1 MPHARAQRSGSRRPI
16 LSTSSI
22 ITRARSSRLARAVQV
37 GALVTLLFGSAGH
50 AWASEPAGTGAVAS
64 HEVQALVDAM
74 RADLGVPQ
82 VVGVDVVEANP
93 LKASVEPVRDVAG
106 TYRLSIEQG
115 FLEQLTQDELKAVIA
130 HELGHVWIYTHHPY
144 LQTEQLANQIAMK
157 VVSRETLDKVY
168 GKVWAD
174 ATAAGSL
181 PRFTE
186 TRVAAAEPDA
196 PGPQN

>member
-1 MPHARAQRSGSRRPI
+1 M
-16 LSTSSI
+16 
-22 ITRARSSRLARAVQV
+22 ARAVQV
-37 GALVTLLFGSAGH
+37 GALATLLCGSAG
-50 AWASEPAGTGAVAS
+50 AASASEPTGSPAGAAS
-64 HEVQALVDAM
+64 QVQTLVDAM

-82 VVGVDVVEANP
+82 AVGVDVVEANP
-93 LKASVEPVRDVAG
+93 LKASVEPVRDAAG

-115 FLEQLTQDELKAVIA
+115 FLDQLTQDELRAVIA

-174 ATAAGSL
+174 ASAAGSL

-186 TRVAAAEPDA
+186 ARVTAAEPDA